1 MKIISGKADKM
12 KKTVKILSLL
22 MILAMVLTLFA
33 ACGDKKEEGSGA
45 TYEVT
50 HNVEMKIKDK
60 GTIKLELYG
69 NLAPETVENFVSL
82 AESGFYDGLIFH
94 RVIDGFM
101 IQGGDPEGTGYGGSG
116 KAIYGEFTANG
127 FDNPLSHDRGVIS
140 MARRPDNN
148 NSATSQFFI
157 CHTGDHKN
165 SLDGQY
171 ASFGRVTEGIEVVD
185 AIAAVSVNG
194 NDRPLADVVI
204 ESVKV
209 TKAK

>member
-1 MKIISGKADKM
+1 MKKIVKIISALL
-12 KKTVKILSLL
+12 LS
-22 MILAMVLTLFA
+22 AVLVTLFA
-33 ACGDKKEEGSGA
+33 SCGSEKDGGGS

-50 HNVEMKIKDK
+50 HTVEMVIKDK

-69 NLAPETVENFVSL
+69 NLAPKTVENFVSL
-82 AESGFYDGLIFH
+82 ANDGFYDGLIFH
-94 RVIDGFM
+94 RVDSKFV

-140 MARRPDNN
+140 MARLGNN
-148 NSATSQFFI
+148 YDSATSQFFI
-157 CHTGDHKN
+157 CLNSDYKS

-171 ASFGRVTEGIEVVD
+171 ASFGRVTEGMDVVD

-194 NDRPLADVVI
+194 NNKPLADVVI

-209 TKAK
+209 TTVK